1 MILRDTTARTMLGSM
16 LVSSI
21 GMGLYTLA
29 LGQTLFQHTGD
40 AQAFAMI
47 FALQGLGAVAVLPFS
62 GPLVDAFDSRIVY
75 VLCSLLRALTV
86 GVIVVALSTS
96 DGGVVTVVGT
106 AAVFLAVFDNVQR
119 TAFFKFTA
127 HHIAGD
133 RAVAFN
139 SLIGIAIQAG
149 SLIGMAAL
157 GLVLMVGTAT
167 QALLV
172 DVAVSLVA
180 ALVVSRLRTP
190 RVESAGRLRDSTLR
204 SALPDMLRDW
214 AGLFGRHRHE
224 VVVFGMVLMCAGDF
238 VYSYSLSTLVVP
250 LVDAWHGGEPWAV
263 SALEGTLGA
272 GMIAATLFTRWTV
285 RLSLLPVWVS
295 LQAVIAAGLAGTSVP
310 ALHYAGFFLAGFA
323 NLNAITLLLTL
334 LQQHAGPRD
343 KAKMASLRLL
353 AIGLG
358 TATLMPVVG
367 LAARQSL
374 TSAFLTVAAL
384 LVPFAACGLWAALRF
399 RPRTAEPAE
408 DGAQRQE
415 ELTPAA

>member
-1 MILRDTTARTMLGSM
+1 MILRDATARTMLGSM

-29 LGQTLFQHTGD
+29 LGQTLYQQTGN

-47 FALQGLGAVAVLPFS
+47 FSLQGLGAVAVLPFS
-62 GPLVDAFDSRIVY
+62 GPLVDAFDSRKVY
-75 VLCSLLRALTV
+75 VMCSLLRATTV
-86 GVIVVALSTS
+86 GIITFALSTGG
-96 DGGVVTVVGT
+96 DGGVVAVVGT
-106 AAVFLAVFDNVQR
+106 AAVFLSVFDNVQR

-149 SLIGMAAL
+149 SLVGMAAF

-172 DVAVSLVA
+172 DVVVALVA
-180 ALVVSRLRTP
+180 ALVVSRLRST
-190 RVESAGRLRDSTLR
+190 RKEAAGRLRRTTLR
-204 SALPDMLRDW
+204 SALPDLLRDW
-214 AGLFGRHRHE
+214 AGLFRRHRHE
-224 VVVFGMVLMCAGDF
+224 WVVFGMVLMCAGDF

-250 LVDAWHGGEPWAV
+250 LVDAWHGGQPWAV
-263 SALEGTLGA
+263 SALEGTLAA
-272 GMIAATLFTRWTV
+272 GMITATVFTRWTV
-285 RLSLLPVWVS
+285 RLRLLPVWAS
-295 LQAVIAAGLAGTSVP
+295 LQALVALGLAFSTVP
-310 ALHYAGFFLAGFA
+310 ALHYVGFFLAGFA

-334 LQQHAGPRD
+334 LQQHAGPMD

-358 TATLMPVVG
+358 TAALMPLVG
-367 LAARQSL
+367 LASRVSL
-374 TSAFLTVAAL
+374 QAAFLTTAAL
-384 LVPFAACGLWAALRF
+384 LIPFVALGLWGMSKF
-399 RPRTAEPAE
+399 RPQTAVAAKETGEQPAP
-408 DGAQRQE
+408 
-415 ELTPAA
+415 TPA

>member
-1 MILRDTTARTMLGSM
+1 MILRDTTARTMLGSI

-29 LGQTLFQHTGD
+29 LGQTLFQHTGN

-62 GPLVDAFDSRIVY
+62 GPVVDAFDSRIVY
-75 VLCSLLRALTV
+75 VLCSVLRALTV
-86 GVIVVALSTS
+86 GVIVIALSTG
-96 DGGVVTVVGT
+96 DGVVTVVGT
-106 AAVFLAVFDNVQR
+106 AAVFLAIFDNVQR

-127 HHIAGD
+127 HHIAGE

-172 DVAVSLVA
+172 DVVVSSVA
-180 ALVVSRLRTP
+180 ATVVSRLRVP
-190 RVESAGRLRDSTLR
+190 RQESAGRLRESTLR
-204 SALPDMLRDW
+204 SALPGLLHDW
-214 AGLFGRHRHE
+214 AGLFRRHRHE

-238 VYSYSLSTLVVP
+238 VYSYGLSTLVVP
-250 LVDAWHGGEPWAV
+250 LVDAWHGGQPWAI

-272 GMIAATLFTRWTV
+272 GMITATLFTRYTV
-285 RLSLLPVWVS
+285 RQALLPVWVS
-295 LQAVIAAGLAGTSVP
+295 LQAVIAVALAFTTAP
-310 ALHYAGFFLAGFA
+310 ALHYVGFFLAGFA

-334 LQQHAGPRD
+334 LQQHAGPMD

-353 AIGLG
+353 AIGGG
-358 TATLMPVVG
+358 TAALMPVLG

-374 TSAFLTVAAL
+374 TAAFLTLAAL
-384 LVPFAACGLWAALRF
+384 LVPFAACGLWAAVRF
-399 RPRTAEPAE
+399 VPRTAAAAKEEA
-408 DGAQRQE
+408 GAQP

>member
-1 MILRDTTARTMLGSM
+1 MIWRDTTARTMIGSM

-62 GPLVDAFDSRIVY
+62 GPLVDAFDSKAVY
-75 VLCSLLRALTV
+75 VLCSLLRAVTV
-86 GVIVVALSTS
+86 SVIVLALFTGH
-96 DGGVVTVVGT
+96 GGMVTVVGT

-149 SLIGMAAL
+149 SLIGMAVL
-157 GLVLMVGTAT
+157 GLVLMIGTAT

-180 ALVVSRLRTP
+180 ALVVSRLRAP
-190 RVESAGRLRDSTLR
+190 RQESAGRLRNSTLR
-204 SALPDMLRDW
+204 SALPDLLRDW
-214 AGLFGRHRHE
+214 AGLFSRHRHE

-250 LVDAWHGGEPWAV
+250 LVDAWHGGQPWAV

-272 GMIAATLFTRWTV
+272 GMIVATFFTRHTV
-285 RLSLLPVWVS
+285 RLVLLPVWVS
-295 LQAVIAAGLAGTSVP
+295 LQAVIAAGLAFTTAP
-310 ALHYAGFFLAGFA
+310 TLHYVGFFLAGFA
-323 NLNAITLLLTL
+323 NLNGITLLLTL
-334 LQQHAGPRD
+334 LQQHAGPLD

-358 TATLMPVVG
+358 TAALMPVLG
-367 LAARQSL
+367 LATRQSL
-374 TSAFLTVAAL
+374 AAAFLTVAAL
-384 LVPFAACGLWAALRF
+384 LVPFAACGVWAALRF
-399 RPRTAEPAE
+399 RPRAADGAKNEAEPRPE
-408 DGAQRQE
+408 PV
-415 ELTPAA
+415 PA